1 MIIAGEAS
9 GDLHASRL
17 VSSISEQYPQIMFS
31 GMGGPYMDSAGVE
44 ILFSYENVSVTG
56 ILDGM
61 KVIPELMK
69 TRSKILKFAIEK
81 KPDIVIFVDFPGFN
95 MNLVKFLK
103 KNLLKSRMI
112 YFIPPQIW
120 GWKPSRSKKIAKNF
134 DLILTI
140 FPFENEFFKKSNIP
154 AKYIG
159 NPICFELM
167 QKTKT
172 SLTKNHLNIENS
184 YNIIA
189 LVPGSRG
196 KELNRHLP
204 AMIDAARILHSELSK
219 TVFVVSEANS
229 LPKDTIHSFLNKSE
243 NFILP
248 YRGKLSE
255 LLKISDFAIVSS
267 GTASLEASVLG
278 VESILIYKTDILSYF
293 LAKYFLMRVDYLGLS
308 NLIVGEE
315 VVPEL
320 LQGKVNGIDIAKLV
334 RNLFIEGNK
343 FKQEK
348 PFISEIRKNLESSN
362 PYTKASEY
370 IFDDWI
376 ENADKK

>member
-1 MIIAGEAS
+1 
-9 GDLHASRL
+9 
-17 VSSISEQYPQIMFS
+17 
-31 GMGGPYMDSAGVE
+31 
-44 ILFSYENVSVTG
+44 
-56 ILDGM
+56 
-61 KVIPELMK
+61 
-69 TRSKILKFAIEK
+69 
-81 KPDIVIFVDFPGFN
+81 
-95 MNLVKFLK
+95 
-103 KNLLKSRMI
+103 
-112 YFIPPQIW
+112 
-120 GWKPSRSKKIAKNF
+120 
-134 DLILTI
+134 
-140 FPFENEFFKKSNIP
+140 
-154 AKYIG
+154 
-159 NPICFELM
+159 
-167 QKTKT
+167 
-172 SLTKNHLNIENS
+172 
-184 YNIIA
+184 
-189 LVPGSRG
+189 
-196 KELNRHLP
+196 
-204 AMIDAARILHSELSK
+204 MIDAARILHSELSK

-334 RNLFIEGNK
+334 RNRFIEGNK
-343 FKQEK
+343 FKKEK
-348 PFISEIRKNLESSN
+348 PFISEIRKKLESSN

-370 IFDDWI
+370 IFQDWI